1 MLEFIMGAASGFL
14 FDFLDKKKISNKKLI
29 MFAFF
34 SNALL
39 FLFVFLLGY
48 FLNKTEVGF
57 YIGVLLSVGIGFL
70 GAVFMFLHKRF
81 NK

>member
-14 FDFLDKKKISNKKLI
+14 FDFLDKKKISNKRLI
-29 MFAFF
+29 VFAFF

-57 YIGVLLSVGIGFL
+57 YIGVLLSVAIGFF

>member
-14 FDFLDKKKISNKKLI
+14 FDFLDKKKTSTKKLI
-29 MFAFF
+29 VFAFF

-48 FLNKTEVGF
+48 FFNKTEVGF
-57 YIGVLLSVGIGFL
+57 YIGVLLSVGIGFF
-70 GAVFMFLHKRF
+70 GAVFMFLHKRV

>member
-14 FDFLDKKKISNKKLI
+14 FDFLDKKKTSTKKLI
-29 MFAFF
+29 VFAFF

-39 FLFVFLLGY
+39 FFVCFLLGY
-48 FLNKTEVGF
+48 FFNKTEVGF
-57 YIGVLLSVGIGFL
+57 YIGVLLSVGIGFF
-70 GAVFMFLHKRF
+70 GAVFMFLHKRV

>member
-1 MLEFIMGAASGFL
+1 MLEFIMGVVSGFL
-14 FDFLDKKKISNKKLI
+14 FDFLDKKKTSNKKLI
-29 MFAFF
+29 VFAFF
-34 SNALL
+34 SNALI

-48 FLNKTEVGF
+48 FFNKTEIGF
-57 YIGVLLSVGIGFL
+57 YIGVLLSVGIGFF